1 MLPRLILDSSKLHGL
16 GLFADHDLAEGCFV
30 TEYAGEFIT
39 SKDALHMIE
48 EGTDSHLLIIA
59 RAQFMSIDGRLRG
72 QFTLDWYCSHHK
84 VGSMTNTS
92 TDARSRNTKY
102 VYLELSDSKTYAQ
115 PYEWEISSKSW
126 DCTSF
131 MTRAFIVTTR
141 DVKLGE
147 EILVDYGPSYYKR
160 HGLRT

>member
-1 MLPRLILDSSKLHGL
+1 M
-16 GLFADHDLAEGCFV
+16 ANA
-30 TEYAGEFIT
+30 
-39 SKDALHMIE
+39 
-48 EGTDSHLLIIA
+48 
-59 RAQFMSIDGRLRG
+59 
-72 QFTLDWYCSHHK
+72 
-84 VGSMTNTS
+84 S

-102 VYLELSDSKTYAQ
+102 VYLDLPDSKAYAQ
-115 PYEWEISSKSW
+115 SYDWESSSKSW

-160 HGLRT
+160 HGLMT

>member
-1 MLPRLILDSSKLHGL
+1 MT
-16 GLFADHDLAEGCFV
+16 EGCFV
-30 TEYAGEFIT
+30 TEYAGGYIT
-39 SKDALHMIE
+39 SEDALRMIE
-48 EGTDSHLLIIA
+48 EGTDSHLLSIA

-84 VGSMTNTS
+84 VGAMTNVS

-102 VYLELSDSKTYAQ
+102 VCLELPDSKAYAQ
-115 PYEWEISSKSW
+115 PYDWESSSKSW

-131 MTRAFIVTTR
+131 MSRAFIVTTR

-160 HGLRT
+160 HGLMT